1 MNTMSVLE
9 YYKEMKAIH
18 TDPVFGIDPS
28 FPDWKTFKA
37 DYEKEYYADRVVVS
51 EEEAD
56 AILDEVVETAERELG
71 LIPDLPVEEEPDN
84 VYVLDVE
91 DEAPILH
98 LEEIDPI
105 EPEYPEEVEV
115 IDLNEKSARAKVR
128 TPRMKKAT
136 TKKAVTKKTT
146 TSQPKKGA
154 KRMAKTKSKADL
166 ARTIFKRIGHKERKK
181 VIAAFVEKAGLTA
194 AGAATYYQKFKTE
207 GI

>member
-9 YYKEMKAIH
+9 YYKELKAIH

-37 DYEKEYYADRVVVS
+37 DYEKQYYADRVVVS

-56 AILDEVVETAERELG
+56 AILDEVIENAERELG
-71 LIPDLPVEEEPDN
+71 LVPDVPVEEETED
-84 VYVLDVE
+84 VHVIDVE

-115 IDLNEKSARAKVR
+115 IDLNEEKVR
-128 TPRMKKAT
+128 TPRKKKSTAKKAT
-136 TKKAVTKKTT
+136 PKTT
-146 TSQPKKGA
+146 KGA

-207 GI
+207 GV

>member
-84 VYVLDVE
+84 VYVLDVD

-115 IDLNEKSARAKVR
+115 IDLNEKKVR
-128 TPRMKKAT
+128 TPRAKKAT
-136 TKKAVTKKTT
+136 AKKTT
-146 TSQPKKGA
+146 TSKPKKGA

-207 GI
+207 GV